1 MKKSLLKGK
10 SARTSVFTAITV
22 VGIILLL
29 LLNLLITNL
38 GIGKMLFIDM
48 TPEGLYSLSD
58 NMEKICDELVSD
70 LPSDKEIKITF
81 CADPDMLIGAT
92 YTRIPYFMALGLD
105 LRYDNVVVE
114 EYNVTYNPTAVSMY
128 KTTSRNEIE
137 ASDVIISYGS
147 KYRVINCESF
157 WTKSGE
163 DFYSFNGEYKLAS
176 AIASLTAINLPRAY
190 FVSDH
195 GTSYYNPAEPDSEMS
210 IENAA
215 FADLLTELGMEIH
228 NIEISEVER
237 VPEDCAMLI
246 INLPTEDFVPNDEEF
261 DSLSYVSDLEKLDR
275 YLVDGGGTL
284 VVNKSYEHTLKHF
297 EIFLSDWG
305 IAFSNS
311 YVLDAENAIID
322 RDDTDDTV
330 TDDAYGR
337 EFVAEYDDDDQSYGY
352 NFYGDFVKLAS
363 APKMVFSDTGY
374 IYCAYGDGDARSEA
388 GYKNVT
394 RRYAPFIGTFET
406 ATANT
411 GEGTVESEAGYK
423 TLAAITARSNL
434 DQYSGENTY
443 SFIFATASKEFYS
456 NEILGN
462 PSYANYDLTL
472 DVFINISRTDR
483 YVSTDLGGLS
493 QNSINFGG
501 KKLVDTSL
509 STEKR
514 TVYQNNYEK
523 ARVYLGFSSGNA
535 TFYTVLALVPAGAAL
550 VLGAVMFIKRKFL

>member
-1 MKKSLLKGK
+1 MKKPILKGK
-10 SARTSVFTAITV
+10 GSRTSIFTAITV
-22 VGIILLL
+22 VGIVLLL
-29 LLNLLITNL
+29 LFNLFITNL
-38 GIGKMLFIDM
+38 GISKKLFIDM

-58 NMEKICDELVSD
+58 KMKEICDELIND
-70 LPSDKEIKITF
+70 LPSDREITITF
-81 CADPDMLIGAT
+81 CADPDTLIGST
-92 YTRIPYFMALGLD
+92 YTRIPYYMALGLD
-105 LRYDNVVVE
+105 LRYDNVSVVE
-114 EYNVTYNPTAVSMY
+114 HNVKYNPTAVSMY
-128 KTTSRNEIE
+128 KTTSRSEIE
-137 ASDVIISYGS
+137 ASDVIIAYGS

-157 WTKSGE
+157 WTMME
-163 DFYSFNGEYKLAS
+163 EEFYSFNGEYKLAS
-176 AIASLTAINLPRAY
+176 AIASITAINLPKAY

-210 IENAA
+210 LENAA

-228 NIEISEVER
+228 TIKISEAER

-246 INLPTEDFVPNDEEF
+246 INLPTEDFMPDDEEF
-261 DSLSYVSDLEKLDR
+261 NNLSHVPDLEKLDR

-284 VVNKSYEHTLKHF
+284 VVNKSYEHTLKNF
-297 EIFLSDWG
+297 EIFLKDWG

-311 YVLDAENAIID
+311 YVLDAENAIINRED
-322 RDDTDDTV
+322 SDGSLANE
-330 TDDAYGR
+330 AYGKD
-337 EFVAEYDDDDQSYGY
+337 FVAEYDDDDQSYGY
-352 NFYGDFVKLAS
+352 NFYGDFVGLAS

-374 IYCAYGDGDARSEA
+374 IYCAYGDGDTRREP
-388 GYKNVT
+388 GYKNVN
-394 RRYAPFIGTFET
+394 RRYAPFIGSFTT

-411 GEGTVESEAGYK
+411 ADGVVESEAGYK

-443 SFIFATASKEFYS
+443 SFIFATASESYYS

-493 QNSINFGG
+493 QNSSSFGG
-501 KKLVDTSL
+501 KKLADTDL
-509 STEKR
+509 YADTR
-514 TVYQNNYEK
+514 TVYSDGYKEAK
-523 ARVYLGFSSGNA
+523 VYRGFSGGSA
-535 TFYTVLALVPAGAAL
+535 TVYTVLVLAPAIGAL